1 MAGGAVRPRF
11 APQPGETDEV
21 VDADG
26 VRVFV
31 SRSIV
36 DLHESIE
43 IAVTPEHEQLI
54 VRPVTSNSQ
63 DGA

>member
-11 APQPGETDEV
+11 SPSPGDTDEV

-43 IAVTPEHEQLI
+43 IGVTTEHEQLI
-54 VRPVTSNSQ
+54 VRPVDSRH
-63 DGA
+63 DDA

>member
-11 APQPGETDEV
+11 APAPGDTDEV

-26 VRVFV
+26 VRVFI

-36 DLHESIE
+36 DLHDSIE

-54 VRPVTSNSQ
+54 VRSLTTN
-63 DGA
+63 DE